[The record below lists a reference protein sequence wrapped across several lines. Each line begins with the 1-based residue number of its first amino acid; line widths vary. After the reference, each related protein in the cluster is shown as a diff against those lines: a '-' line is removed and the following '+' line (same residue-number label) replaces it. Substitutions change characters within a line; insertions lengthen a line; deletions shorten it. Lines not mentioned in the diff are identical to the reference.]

1 MLEKLMIKTQAKIA
15 QAKAAF
21 NRLSTTAI
29 FTGLIGIITS
39 QISTPAI
46 ATQLT
51 NGNDADIVRPGDQTL
66 TIQLNKG
73 TLLRLKRP
81 AKQVFVA
88 NPEIADVSV
97 KSEKIIYVF
106 GKDQGE
112 TTIYALDENDQTI
125 FSSDIFVAQNL
136 APLQSALKKMLP
148 DSYVSASLLGNMVV
162 LEGNVASPDKAAM
175 AERLARSLAGTE
187 DIINSIAVQQPTQV
201 NLRVRIAEVSRSII
215 KQLGFNWELTGSS
228 GDFGF
233 GFAQGRDFFDIIPD
247 PASPGNFI
255 RQFMPGE
262 APSLAGSLVTGGLDL
277 NYLIDALDNE
287 GFVSVLAEPNL
298 TALTGESANF
308 LAGGEFPIPVPA
320 DNGQL
325 AITYREF
332 GISLEF
338 EPTVLNSGR
347 ISMRVEPEV
356 SDISTVGAITLSN
369 IAVPAL
375 TTRRAET
382 TVELGSGQSFAIAGL
397 IENNITQDATKFPG
411 LGDIP
416 ILGALFR
423 SDEFRRDETELLI
436 VVTPYIVRPVSN
448 RQLALPTDGYIAPD
462 DMDRFLNGNRWK
474 TNTKNNASNLDQH
487 KGPSIKKRAG
497 FQLD

>member
-1 MLEKLMIKTQAKIA
+1 MLEKLMIKTQAKT
-15 QAKAAF
+15 AKAKATF
-21 NRLSTTAI
+21 NRISTTAM
-29 FTGLIGIITS
+29 LIGIMGIITS
-39 QISTPAI
+39 HISTPAM

-51 NGNDADIVRPGDQTL
+51 NSNDADIVRPGSETL
-66 TIQLNKG
+66 AIQLNKG

-97 KSEKIIYVF
+97 KSETIIYVF

-125 FSSDIFVAQNL
+125 FSSDIFVVQNL

-148 DSYVSASLLGNMVV
+148 DSYVSAALLGNMVV

-187 DIINSIAVQQPTQV
+187 DIINNIAVQQPTQV
-201 NLRVRIAEVSRSII
+201 NLRVRIAEVSRSVL
-215 KQLGFNWELTGSS
+215 KQIGFNWQVTGAT

-233 GFAQGRDFFDIIPD
+233 GLFQGRDVFNVIPD
-247 PASPGNFI
+247 PTAPGQFI
-255 RQFMPGE
+255 RNFLPGE
-262 APSLAGSLVTGGLDL
+262 APALAGSLATGGLDL

-308 LAGGEFPIPVPA
+308 LAGGEFPVPVPA
-320 DNGQL
+320 DNGQ
-325 AITYREF
+325 IGIQFREF
-332 GISLEF
+332 GVRLEF

-347 ISMRVEPEV
+347 ISMRVQPEV
-356 SDISTVGAITLSN
+356 SDLSTAGAITLSG
-369 IAVPAL
+369 IQVPAI

-397 IENNITQDATKFPG
+397 IENNITQDATKIPG

-423 SDEFRRDETELLI
+423 SDEFRHDETELLI

-487 KGPSIKKRAG
+487 KGPSLKKRAG